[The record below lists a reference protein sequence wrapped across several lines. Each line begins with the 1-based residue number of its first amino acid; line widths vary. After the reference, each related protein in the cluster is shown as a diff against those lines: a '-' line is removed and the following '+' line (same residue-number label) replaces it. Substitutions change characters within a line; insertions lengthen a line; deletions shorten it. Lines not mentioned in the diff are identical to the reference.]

1 MRLSYNSPVILSFA
15 LLSLGALVLG
25 ELTGGETTWAL
36 FTTYPA
42 PLTDPLTYVRLFGHV
57 LGHADWQHYIGNMLM
72 LLVIGPPMEERYGG
86 GALALSIAAT
96 ALVSAL
102 AQWLLFPDT
111 ALLGASAEVQLGL
124 FVAVSFVLLLF
135 TRPLAKKLLRSG
147 REEIKTNV
155 DGLIGRT
162 ARVTET
168 VDNELGTGAAVVSGQ
183 EWTARA
189 FDGESR
195 FAPGETV
202 VIRAVEGVKLM
213 VSESQREKE

>member
-1 MRLSYNSPVILSFA
+1 MAAVYWLIGFVILVGIEAATMALTTIWFA
-15 LLSLGALVLG
+15 
-25 ELTGGETTWAL
+25 
-36 FTTYPA
+36 
-42 PLTDPLTYVRLFGHV
+42 
-57 LGHADWQHYIGNMLM
+57 
-72 LLVIGPPMEERYGG
+72 G
-86 GALALSIAAT
+86 GALAAFFA
-96 ALVSAL
+96 
-102 AQWLLFPDT
+102 

-135 TRPLAKKLLRSG
+135 TRPLAKKLLRTG

-162 ARVTET
+162 ARVTEA

-189 FDGESR
+189 LDGESR